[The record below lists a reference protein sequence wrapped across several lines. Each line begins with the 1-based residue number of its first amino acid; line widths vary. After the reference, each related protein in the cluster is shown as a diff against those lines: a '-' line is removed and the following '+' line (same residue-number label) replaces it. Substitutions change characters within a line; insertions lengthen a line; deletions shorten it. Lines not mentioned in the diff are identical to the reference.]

1 MKKLLHEVLD
11 KTSGETYQLY
21 AELIDCPNPK
31 ETKQLSFHSVWT
43 GAKNPK
49 ASQRKC
55 EFLLG
60 AEAINNLKQLLEL
73 K

>member
-1 MKKLLHEVLD
+1 MKKLLHEVKD
-11 KTSGETYQLY
+11 TSGEVYQLY
-21 AELIDCPNPK
+21 AELIDCANP
-31 ETKQLSFHSVWT
+31 ENTKQLSFHSVWT

-49 ASQRKC
+49 SEQRKC

-60 AEAINNLKQLLEL
+60 PEAIFNLKKLLES

>member
-1 MKKLLHEVLD
+1 MKKLLHEVKD
-11 KTSGETYQLY
+11 ISGDSYQLY
-21 AELIDCPNPK
+21 AEFIECASPENA
-31 ETKQLSFHSVWT
+31 KQLSFHSVWT

-49 ASQRKC
+49 LEQRKC

-60 AEAINNLKQLLEL
+60 PEALANLKQLLES

>member
-1 MKKLLHEVLD
+1 MKTLLHEVKD
-11 KTSGETYQLY
+11 PTGETYQLF
-21 AELIDCPNPK
+21 AELVECANPAK
-31 ETKQLSFHSVWT
+31 SKQLSFHSVWT

-49 ASQRKC
+49 SEQRKC

-60 AEAINNLKQLLEL
+60 PEAVANLKQLLES

>member
-1 MKKLLHEVLD
+1 MKQLLHEVKD
-11 KTSGETYQLY
+11 TSGEVYQLY
-21 AELIDCPNPK
+21 AELIECAKPEN
-31 ETKQLSFHSVWT
+31 TKQLSFYSVWG

-49 ASQRKC
+49 SEQRKC

-60 AEAINNLKQLLEL
+60 PEAIFNLKKLLES

>member
-1 MKKLLHEVLD
+1 MKKLLHEVQD
-11 KTSGETYQLY
+11 TSGETYQLY
-21 AELIDCPNPK
+21 AELVECATPENS
-31 ETKQLSFHSVWT
+31 KQLSFHSVWT

-49 ASQRKC
+49 SEQRKC

-60 AEAINNLKQLLEL
+60 PEAIDNLKKLLES

>member
-1 MKKLLHEVLD
+1 MKKLIHEVKD
-11 KTSGETYQLY
+11 TSGEVYQLY
-21 AELIDCPNPK
+21 AELIDCVNPK
-31 ETKQLSFHSVWT
+31 DTKQLSFHSVWT

-49 ASQRKC
+49 SHQRKC

-60 AEAINNLKQLLEL
+60 PEAIYNLKKLLEF

>member
-1 MKKLLHEVLD
+1 MKQLLHEVRD
-11 KTSGETYQLY
+11 ASGETYQLY
-21 AELIDCPNPK
+21 AELIPCANP
-31 ETKQLSFHSVWT
+31 ENTKQLSFHSVWT

-49 ASQRKC
+49 LSEQRKC

-60 AEAINNLKQLLEL
+60 PEAIFNLKKLLET